1 GLIIQFFEIQ
11 PFIVTLAGLFLAR
24 GLCYVISIESVAIQ
38 SDFYSA
44 VGTLRL
50 PFLFGTEI
58 SFNVIVALAVLLGA
72 LYLAH
77 YTRFARTVSAM
88 GGSEQSATL
97 MGLPVPRTKVLVYTL
112 NGFCSALAGVAFT
125 FYMMSG
131 NSNHAVGMELDAIA
145 AAVIGGTL
153 LTGGVGTMV
162 G

>member
-1 GLIIQFFEIQ
+1 MTFVIISGGIDLSVGSVIALTTVVTAWLVEQRGWSPAVVVPLVLLLGSTLGLVMGLIIQFFEIQ

-72 LYLAH
+72 MYLAH
-77 YTRFARTVSAM
+77 YTRFGRTV
-88 GGSEQSATL
+88 
-97 MGLPVPRTKVLVYTL
+97 Y
-112 NGFCSALAGVAFT
+112 
-125 FYMMSG
+125 
-131 NSNHAVGMELDAIA
+131 
-145 AAVIGGTL
+145 
-153 LTGGVGTMV
+153 
-162 G
+162 